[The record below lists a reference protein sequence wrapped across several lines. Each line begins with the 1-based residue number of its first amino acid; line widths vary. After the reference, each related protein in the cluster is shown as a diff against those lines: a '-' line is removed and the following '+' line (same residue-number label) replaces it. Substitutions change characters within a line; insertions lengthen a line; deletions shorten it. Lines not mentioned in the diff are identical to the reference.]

1 MDTVRQMQNSNGK
14 ECLHEK
20 AKLLTSKLNM
30 DLKKRIVKST
40 IWSVAP
46 NAAETWTLTVTL
58 RKKLEAF
65 ESWV

>member
-1 MDTVRQMQNSNGK
+1 M
-14 ECLHEK
+14 EK
-20 AKLLTSKLNM
+20 KKLLASKLNM

-40 IWSVAP
+40 ISSVALF
-46 NAAETWTLTVTL
+46 AAETWTLTETL